1 LKLCHSQ
8 PARRALGFTVAFF
21 LVLFLTSAASLPAWA
36 VEKARLHVDDYQ
48 INVELLPQT
57 HKLTARAT
65 VKVTALEDLSVAVFQ
80 LNNALRITKLTDAN
94 NKPLTP
100 ERNTQDST
108 VRIALNSGLDKNTS
122 TTFNFEY
129 EGTLESA
136 DESPVEGLKLAY
148 VGPDTS
154 YLLYSGLWFPISGY
168 GVNRFT
174 STISVTVPAHMVVI
188 GSGKEQSLAAASSK
202 KSPATAIANSRTF
215 TFTSDKPS
223 FPGTI
228 IAGTFQEIKSDD
240 AGIDLHVYV
249 KPNKQALGAEYA
261 ATAVKAFTY
270 FVTQYGNAPSTRLK
284 IVELPDDTV
293 PTAYAPEIAAL
304 SSRAITE
311 KVNYRLLSNTIAHQ
325 WWGVSVSPAS
335 KDDWWISDGFS
346 RYSEARYVESA
357 AGQAG
362 LGEMVKD
369 MSVGALAYDS
379 VPLSS
384 ADKLDYFSPEFQ
396 SLVTDKGAMILHM
409 LRWVVGEP
417 KFLKIMR
424 EFAAKYAGKS
434 ASTDDF
440 RELSEKVYGEKLTWF
455 YSQWMDSTSAPEFK
469 AKYTIYRLGT
479 NKGFRIVGAITQD
492 LDLFRMPVDLRVDT
506 DGRTEEKRI
515 DVVGTDSP
523 FSVETFGRPRRISI
537 DPENRVLTNSTDIK
551 LRSSIIRGQG
561 LTQQGDLAGALGEFN
576 KALEVNKNSSL
587 AHYRIAEVFFLQ
599 RNYQASAN
607 AYRESLNGDGEP
619 RWTEV
624 WSHLQLGKIFDVT
637 GQRER
642 AVNEYRQAIQTND
655 NTQGALD
662 ECRRYMQKPYE
673 REKPK
678 EGN

>member
-1 LKLCHSQ
+1 LKLCLCPS
-8 PARRALGFTVAFF
+8 ARRALGFAAVF
-21 LVLFLTSAASLPAWA
+21 LLTSAAIRPALA
-36 VEKARLHVDDYQ
+36 AEKSRLRVDDYQ
-48 INVELLPQT
+48 IDVELLPQT
-57 HKLTARAT
+57 HKLTARAA
-65 VKVTALEDLSVAVFQ
+65 VKVTALEDINVATFQ
-80 LNNALRITKLTDAN
+80 LNNALRITKLTDAS
-94 NKPLTP
+94 NKPLAP

-108 VRIALNSGLDKNTS
+108 VRFALNSGLPKNAS
-122 TTFNFEY
+122 TTLAFEY
-129 EGTLESA
+129 EGTLESP
-136 DESPVEGLKLAY
+136 DDSPVQGLKLAY

-154 YLLYSGLWFPISGY
+154 YLLYSGLWFPVAGY

-188 GSGKEQSLAAASSK
+188 GSGKEPSSAAAAAAK
-202 KSPATAIANSRTF
+202 KQPATALANSRTF
-215 TFTSDKPS
+215 TFTWDKPS

-228 IAGTFQEIKSDD
+228 IAGTFQEFKSDE
-240 AGIDLHVYV
+240 AGIDLHVYF
-249 KPNKQALGAEYA
+249 KPNHQILGAEYA
-261 ATAVKAFTY
+261 STADKAFTF

-293 PTAYAPEIAAL
+293 PTAWAPEIAAL

-357 AGQAG
+357 AGVAG
-362 LGEMVKD
+362 LEEMVKD

-384 ADKLDYFSPEFQ
+384 AAKLDYFSPEFQ

-409 LRWVVGEP
+409 LRWVVGE
-417 KFLKIMR
+417 KNYLKIMR
-424 EFAAKYAGKS
+424 EFASKYAGKS
-434 ASTDDF
+434 ASSDDF

-469 AKYTIYRLGT
+469 AKYTVYRLGT

-492 LDLFRMPVDLRVDT
+492 LDLFRMPVNLRIDT

-551 LRSSIIRGQG
+551 LRSSIVRGQG
-561 LTQQGDLAGALGEFN
+561 LTQQGDLAGALSEFN

-599 RNYQASAN
+599 KNYQASAN

-655 NTQGALD
+655 NTQGALE

-673 REKPK
+673 REK
-678 EGN
+678 GS

>member
-1 LKLCHSQ
+1 LNLCHFR
-8 PARRALGFTVAFF
+8 PARRALGLTVGSF
-21 LVLFLTSAASLPAWA
+21 LALLFVCLVGNGPVLAA
-36 VEKARLHVDDYQ
+36 EKTRLRADDYQ
-48 INVELLPQT
+48 IDVGLLPET
-57 HKLTARAT
+57 HKLTARAV
-65 VKVTALEDLSVAVFQ
+65 VKVTALEDINVATFQ

-108 VRIALNSGLDKNTS
+108 VRFALNSGIAKNAS
-122 TTFNFEY
+122 TTFTFEY

-136 DESPVEGLKLAY
+136 DDSPVQGLKLAY

-154 YLLYSGLWFPISGY
+154 YLLYSGLWFPVAGY

-188 GSGKEQSLAAASSK
+188 GSGKESSAPQAASK
-202 KSPATAIANSRTF
+202 KPTSELANAKTF
-215 TFTSDKPS
+215 TFTWEKPS

-228 IAGTFQEIKSDD
+228 VAGTFQEFKSDE
-240 AGIDLHVYV
+240 AGIDLQLYF
-249 KPNKQALGAEYA
+249 KPNKKELGADYA
-261 ATAVKAFTY
+261 STAIKAFTY
-270 FVTQYGNAPSTRLK
+270 FVTQYGAAPSTRLK
-284 IVELPDDTV
+284 VVEIPDDTV
-293 PTAYAPEIAAL
+293 PTAWAPEIAAL

-311 KVNYRLLSNTIAHQ
+311 KTNYRLLSNTIAHQ

-335 KDDWWISDGFS
+335 KADWWITDGFS

-362 LGEMVKD
+362 LEEMVKD

-396 SLVTDKGAMILHM
+396 ALVTDKGAMILHM
-409 LRWVVGEP
+409 LRWVVGE
-417 KFLKIMR
+417 KDYLKIMR
-424 EFAAKYAGKS
+424 DFATKYAGKS
-434 ASTDDF
+434 ASGDDF
-440 RELSEKVYGEKLTWF
+440 RKLSESVYGEKLTWF

-469 AKYTIYRLGT
+469 AKYTFYRLGN
-479 NKGFRIVGAITQD
+479 NKGFRIVGAIHQD
-492 LDLFRMPVDLRVDT
+492 LDLFRMPVSLRIDT

-515 DVVGTDSP
+515 EVVGTDSP

-551 LRSSIIRGQG
+551 LRSSIVRGQG
-561 LTQQGDLAGALGEFN
+561 LTQQGDLAGALSEFN

-587 AHYRIAEVFFLQ
+587 AHYRIAEVFFMQ

-662 ECRRYMQKPYE
+662 ECRRYMQKPFE
-673 REKPK
+673 LQK
-678 EGN
+678 EGT

>member
-1 LKLCHSQ
+1 LNLCHFR
-8 PARRALGFTVAFF
+8 PARRALGLTVGSF
-21 LVLFLTSAASLPAWA
+21 LALLFVCLVGNGPVLAA
-36 VEKARLHVDDYQ
+36 EKTRLRADDYQ
-48 INVELLPQT
+48 IDVGLLPET
-57 HKLTARAT
+57 HKLTARAV
-65 VKVTALEDLSVAVFQ
+65 VKVTALEDINVATFQ

-108 VRIALNSGLDKNTS
+108 VRFALNSGIAKNAS
-122 TTFNFEY
+122 TTFTFEY

-136 DESPVEGLKLAY
+136 DDSPVQGLKLAY

-154 YLLYSGLWFPISGY
+154 YLLYSGLWFPVAGY

-188 GSGKEQSLAAASSK
+188 GSGKESSAPQAASK
-202 KSPATAIANSRTF
+202 KPTSELANAKTF
-215 TFTSDKPS
+215 TFTWEKPS

-228 IAGTFQEIKSDD
+228 VAGTFQEFKSDE
-240 AGIDLHVYV
+240 AGIDLQLYF
-249 KPNKQALGAEYA
+249 KPNKKELGAEYA
-261 ATAVKAFTY
+261 STAIKAFTY
-270 FVTQYGNAPSTRLK
+270 FVTQYGAAPSTRLK
-284 IVELPDDTV
+284 VVEIPDDTV
-293 PTAYAPEIAAL
+293 PTAWAPEIAAL

-311 KVNYRLLSNTIAHQ
+311 KTNYRLLSNTIAHQ

-335 KDDWWISDGFS
+335 KADWWITDGFS

-362 LGEMVKD
+362 LEEMVKD

-396 SLVTDKGAMILHM
+396 ALVTDKGAMILHM
-409 LRWVVGEP
+409 LRWVVGE
-417 KFLKIMR
+417 KDYLKIMR
-424 EFAAKYAGKS
+424 DFATKYAGKS
-434 ASTDDF
+434 ASGDDF
-440 RELSEKVYGEKLTWF
+440 RKLSESVYGEKLTWF

-469 AKYTIYRLGT
+469 AKYTFYRLGN
-479 NKGFRIVGAITQD
+479 NKGFRIVGAIHQD
-492 LDLFRMPVDLRVDT
+492 LDLFRMPVSLRIDT

-515 DVVGTDSP
+515 EVVGTDSP

-551 LRSSIIRGQG
+551 LRSSIVRGQG
-561 LTQQGDLAGALGEFN
+561 LTQQGDLAGALSEFN

-587 AHYRIAEVFFLQ
+587 AHYRIAEVFFMQ

-662 ECRRYMQKPYE
+662 ECRRYMQKPFE
-673 REKPK
+673 LQK
-678 EGN
+678 EGT

>member
-1 LKLCHSQ
+1 MKLCH
-8 PARRALGFTVAFF
+8 PRPVRRALWVSVVLLLGWFLILVADR
-21 LVLFLTSAASLPAWA
+21 PALGA
-36 VEKARLHVDDYQ
+36 ERTRLRVDDYQ

-65 VKVTALEDLSVAVFQ
+65 VKVTALEDLNVATFQ
-80 LNNALRITKLTDAN
+80 LNNALRITKLTDAS

-108 VRIALNSGLDKNTS
+108 VRFSLNSSIAKKAS
-122 TTFNFEY
+122 TTFTFEY
-129 EGTLESA
+129 EGTLENA
-136 DESPVEGLKLAY
+136 DDSPVPGLKLAY

-154 YLLYSGLWFPISGY
+154 YLLYSGLWFPVAGY

-174 STISVTVPAHMVVI
+174 STINVTVPAHMVVI
-188 GSGKEQSLAAASSK
+188 GSGKEPPAAAALAK
-202 KSPATAIANSRTF
+202 KPPTTDLANSKTF
-215 TFTSDKPS
+215 SFTWDKPS

-228 IAGTFQEIKSDD
+228 IAGTFQEFKSDE
-240 AGIDLHVYV
+240 AGIDLHVFF
-249 KPNKQALGAEYA
+249 KPDKQSLGADYA
-261 ATAVKAFTY
+261 TTAVKAFTF
-270 FVTQYGNAPSTRLK
+270 FVTQYGVAPSTQLK
-284 IVELPDDTV
+284 IVEIPDETV
-293 PTAYAPEIAAL
+293 PTAWAPEIAAL

-311 KVNYRLLSNTIAHQ
+311 KTNYRLLANTIAHQ
-325 WWGVSVSPAS
+325 WWGVSVSPAA
-335 KDDWWISDGFS
+335 KNDWWISDGFA

-357 AGQAG
+357 AGEAG
-362 LGEMVKD
+362 LEEMVKD

-384 ADKLDYFSPEFQ
+384 AEKLDYFSPEFQ

-409 LRWVVGEP
+409 LRWVIGE
-417 KFLKIMR
+417 KDYLRLMR
-424 EFAAKYAGKS
+424 DFATKYAGKS
-434 ASTDDF
+434 ASSDDF
-440 RELSEKVYGEKLTWF
+440 RELSEQISGQKLTWF

-469 AKYTIYRLGT
+469 AKYTVYRLGN

-492 LDLFRMPVDLRVDT
+492 LDLFRMPVNLRVDT

-515 DVVGTDSP
+515 EVVGTDSP

-537 DPENRVLTNSTDIK
+537 DPENRVLTNSKEIK
-551 LRSSIIRGQG
+551 LRASILRGQG
-561 LTQQGDLAGALGEFN
+561 LTQQGDLAGALSEFN

-599 RNYQASAN
+599 KNYQASAN

-655 NTQGALD
+655 NTQGAIE

-673 REKPK
+673 REK
-678 EGN
+678 GS